1 MYVCICKAVS
11 QGTVSQAIA
20 KGATTID
27 AVLSNTSLMT
37 HNQDAA
43 ADIQAQVDVIK
54 AATGLTDAE
63 IVKVPVTHRLT
74 SSKSVAHIPVPRTL

>member
-27 AVLSNTSLMT
+27 AVG
-37 HNQDAA
+37 
-43 ADIQAQVDVIK
+43 
-54 AATGLTDAE
+54 AATGAGTDCGSCRKSIARELTRSCATRDCVAE
-63 IVKVPVTHRLT
+63 GNPPTR
-74 SSKSVAHIPVPRTL
+74 